1 MNRFYTILFLFVLTI
16 CPSFAFGAKNTMDN
30 VMNSWVGTSI
40 NTAIDYLGYPTSEK
54 VIANRHLFYWEKR
67 SVSITGN
74 ASGLYGGE
82 YYCTRIF
89 EIDKNKRIKS
99 WEWKGNSCPITYMT
113 SKKWVNPNKD
123 PWKKEKELKKQEKIL
138 KKARKEAEKGKL

>member
-1 MNRFYTILFLFVLTI
+1 MKKNYTILFLFALTI
-16 CPSFAFGAKNTMDN
+16 CPSFGFGAKNTMDN

-54 VIANRHLFYWEKR
+54 VIANRHLLYWEKD
-67 SVSITGN
+67 SIDIAINET
-74 ASGLYGGE
+74 AIYGGK
-82 YYCTRIF
+82 YFCTRIF
-89 EIDKNKRIKS
+89 EVDKNKNIIS

-138 KKARKEAEKGKL
+138 KKARKEAKKGKL